1 MYRSVEWALL
11 DHAAQEPVAVGDLVS
26 VDAGG
31 MPIYQ
36 VVKLEGPIVWVG
48 GQRGES
54 AQRMPL
60 ELFRW
65 KGHAATTIS
74 AAA

>member
-1 MYRSVEWALL
+1 MFRSVDWFLL
-11 DHAAQEPVAVGDLVS
+11 DHSAATPVAVGDLVS

-31 MPIYQ
+31 MPIYR
-36 VVKLEGPIVWVG
+36 VLRVEGREISVS
-48 GQRGES
+48 GERDTS
-54 AQRMPL
+54 ARVMPL

-65 KGHAATTIS
+65 RGAPAFQ

>member
-1 MYRSVEWALL
+1 MFRAVDWQLL
-11 DHAAQEPVAVGDLVS
+11 DHTAAEPVTVGDLVS

-31 MPIYQ
+31 MPIYRVARVAQ
-36 VVKLEGPIVWVG
+36 GHVWLN
-48 GQRGES
+48 GERDD
-54 AQRMPL
+54 ATREMPL

-65 KGHAATTIS
+65 RGAPALQ